1 MVIAFFI
8 TLLFLEW
15 NYYIVVQGGTND
27 MKNDEKELLN
37 ELDRAE
43 EYEEY
48 EEDYQ
53 EEEDKGY
60 FFPDFRNFLN

>member
-8 TLLFLEW
+8 TLLFLER

-43 EYEEY
+43 EDEEY

-53 EEEDKGY
+53 EEDKGY

>member
-8 TLLFLEW
+8 TLLFFEW
-15 NYYIVVQGGTND
+15 SYYIVVQGGTND
-27 MKNDEKELLN
+27 MKNEEKELLN

-53 EEEDKGY
+53 EEDKGY

>member
-27 MKNDEKELLN
+27 MKNEEKELLN

>member
-1 MVIAFFI
+1 MIIAFFI

-43 EYEEY
+43 EYEDY

-53 EEEDKGY
+53 EEDKGY

>member
-43 EYEEY
+43 EDEEY
-48 EEDYQ
+48 EEEFQ
-53 EEEDKGY
+53 EEDKGY

>member
-43 EYEEY
+43 EDEEY

-53 EEEDKGY
+53 EEDKGY

>member
-8 TLLFLEW
+8 TLLFLER

-43 EYEEY
+43 EDEEY
-48 EEDYQ
+48 EEDFQ
-53 EEEDKGY
+53 EEDKGY

>member
-27 MKNDEKELLN
+27 MKNEEKELLN

-53 EEEDKGY
+53 EEDKGY

>member
-8 TLLFLEW
+8 TLLFLER

-27 MKNDEKELLN
+27 MKNDEKELLT

-43 EYEEY
+43 EDEEY

-53 EEEDKGY
+53 EEDKGY

>member
-15 NYYIVVQGGTND
+15 PYYIVVQGGTND

-53 EEEDKGY
+53 EEDKGY

>member
-53 EEEDKGY
+53 EEDKGY

>member
-8 TLLFLEW
+8 ALLFLEW